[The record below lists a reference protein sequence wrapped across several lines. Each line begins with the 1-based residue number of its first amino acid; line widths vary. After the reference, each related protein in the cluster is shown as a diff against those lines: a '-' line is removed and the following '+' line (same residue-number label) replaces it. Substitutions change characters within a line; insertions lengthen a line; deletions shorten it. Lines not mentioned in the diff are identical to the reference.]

1 MKKSIVVALLC
12 VHMGGL
18 CASIENPGEG
28 EMKALVASN
37 PQQGNEN
44 QLRFDGGRSD
54 DKIWRKALR
63 GYQQFKKRYPIT
75 SPLMQKLATTQNPQ
89 IMVVACSDSRVS
101 PELVLGLE
109 PGDLFMVRNVA
120 NIIPF
125 NESGKAGYH
134 GVSAALEYG
143 INFLKVK
150 HLIVWG
156 HSSCGGVK
164 GVLTGVPNNEFITPW
179 IAQVKGADVVTN
191 PNPTDQ
197 QVNDY
202 AKIALNKSYENSMK
216 FPWIKDKVDTGE
228 LVVHVWFFDIQQ
240 GKIFTRSQDG
250 QTYEPLNEE
259 ELNKFLE
266 SKPRSISAQKQSKQ
280 PKVAQANKGKAKG
293 RAKVAAPVA

>member
-1 MKKSIVVALLC
+1 MKKSIVMALLC

-18 CASIENPGEG
+18 YAASANLGEGEMKALGEG
-28 EMKALVASN
+28 EMKALV
-37 PQQGNEN
+37 QGAEN
-44 QLRFDGGRSD
+44 QQQPSEKPLLFDGGGSD
-54 DKIWRKALR
+54 DKIWVKALQ
-63 GYQQFKKRYPIT
+63 GYQRFKKRYPIT
-75 SPLMQKLATTQNPQ
+75 SPLMKKLATTQKPQ

-120 NIIPF
+120 NIVPF

-150 HLIVWG
+150 HLIVLG
-156 HSSCGGVK
+156 HSSCGGIK

-179 IAQVKGADVVTN
+179 ISQVKGADVVTN
-191 PNPTDQ
+191 PEPTDQ

-216 FPWIKDKVDTGE
+216 FPWIKDKVDKGE
-228 LVVHVWFFDIQQ
+228 LIVHVWFFDIQQ
-240 GKIFTRSQDG
+240 GKIFTRSKDG
-250 QTYEPLNEE
+250 QTYQPLNEE
-259 ELNKFLE
+259 ELNIFLT
-266 SKPRSISAQKQSKQ
+266 SKRRSISNNQK
-280 PKVAQANKGKAKG
+280 PKTVAKFLKSQA
-293 RAKVAAPVA
+293 